1 MRGVAV
7 WGSNWSV
14 RTADAHLVVPPVKQ
28 HVALLMHGNLAG
40 CKEGGFLRRV
50 TGRDAV
56 VAFAVNRPLFESP
69 RYDVLVFA
77 HSASPKLGKR

>member
-7 WGSNWSV
+7 WGSDLPV
-14 RTADAHLVVPPVKQ
+14 RTADAHLVVSSVNQ
-28 HVALLMHGNLAG
+28 YVTLLVHGDLAG
-40 CKEGGFLRRV
+40 RDEGGFLRRV

-56 VAFAVNRPLFESP
+56 VAFAANRPLFESP

-77 HSASPKLGKR
+77 HSTSPKLGKR